1 MQFLRWT
8 FESVAGKMGD
18 RAKTRNSRS
27 LESFLTTPLAVYENL
42 GSSTNFCFWKRCPEV
57 ADGVEWTVPDPL
69 PPNSNLSDPDVVAQ
83 FVEAFPTTTSFFLGD
98 ATGDTHEVELVN
110 PIEAPADPGALDLYE
125 VAVPLDKAE
134 ECLDSF
140 IDLAI
145 DLSAGTF
152 LRDSLFLRF
161 SQKGDGLLS
170 ASHDG
175 ASAWFALSDY
185 VYYNRECVIGLGTD
199 SLQHFFAL

>member
-1 MQFLRWT
+1 MQFWRWT
-8 FESVAGKMGD
+8 FQNLGVEVRDGVEAS
-18 RAKTRNSRS
+18 NSRS
-27 LESFLTTPLAVYENL
+27 LEGFQATPVGVYEDVSN
-42 GSSTNFCFWKRCPEV
+42 STNFCFGKLCSKV

-83 FVEAFPTTTSFFLGD
+83 FIEASSGATTLLLGN
-98 ATGDTHEVELVN
+98 ATGDTHEVQLVR
-110 PIEAPADPGALDLYE
+110 PAVFPVAAGAVDLYE
-125 VAVPLDKAE
+125 PAVPLDKAE

-145 DLSAGTF
+145 DLSAETF

-175 ASAWFALSDY
+175 ASVWFNLNDY
-185 VYYNRECVIGLGTD
+185 GYYNRECVIGLGTD
-199 SLQHFFAL
+199 SLQHFFTF